1 MNEINLTPVR
11 HRDSDKHYR
20 VPVHITDGK
29 HTIFVGDNHR
39 RHFDQDTLP
48 DVLKHKLSMINAS
61 PYGEPTDTVGEHL
74 NNIDIYTIPN
84 DNFYMIGWRAS
95 ETMYCVVLTEKELDH
110 LRGEHGNTGE

>member
-1 MNEINLTPVR
+1 MNEINLSPIR

-48 DVLKHKLSMINAS
+48 DVLKHKLSMINSS
-61 PYGEPTDTVGEHL
+61 PYGEV
-74 NNIDIYTIPN
+74 IDREVTNMDVYVIP
-84 DNFYMIGWRAS
+84 DVKEFLMIGWRIT

-110 LRGEHGNTGE
+110 LRGEKI